1 MQLPAGVEERF
12 RTESTM
18 WMTTVRPSGQPQ
30 PSPIWFWWDGTE
42 FLMFSKDHTA
52 RLNNIAANPKVSLNL
67 DGDGRGGAI
76 VIVEGVARIDRS
88 LPPARSVPEYITKY
102 QEFLDS
108 YGWTAEGF
116 SVDYPVPVKITP
128 TGLRAW

>member
-1 MQLPAGVEERF
+1 MQLPAGVEERI

-42 FLMFSKDHTA
+42 FLMFSKDDTA
-52 RLNNIAANPKVSLNL
+52 RLTNIAANPKVSLNL

>member
-1 MQLPAGVEERF
+1 
-12 RTESTM
+12 
-18 WMTTVRPSGQPQ
+18 
-30 PSPIWFWWDGTE
+30 
-42 FLMFSKDHTA
+42 MFSKDHTA
-52 RLNNIAANPKVSLNL
+52 RLTNIAANPKVSLNL

-102 QEFLDS
+102 REFLDS